1 MRVRRCCA
9 WCFCAILAPALSC
22 GQGRAHRTPDAELR
36 VRIVSSLPGKQTVV
50 PAVAWLEP
58 LPGTPVLPFIPERH
72 YTLLQKNRA
81 FHPHLLVIPTGSVV
95 EFPNADPFYHNVF
108 SLFEGKRFD
117 LGLYEAGSSK
127 SVRFSRGGVS
137 YIFCN
142 IHPEMSAV
150 ILTLSTPLYAVANGG
165 ETFVLAGIPPGDY
178 RLHIWIEGVTPSSL
192 AGLDRTLHIGPNS
205 LDLGTVS
212 APIAQPRTASHAN
225 EFGRQYSI
233 HQGSVY

>member
-1 MRVRRCCA
+1 MGARRYCA
-9 WCFCAILAPALSC
+9 WCLCALLAPALSC
-22 GQGRAHRTPDAELR
+22 GQSQEHRRPAAELR
-36 VRIVSSLPGKQTVV
+36 LQIVSSLPGKHSAV

-58 LPGTPVLPFIPERH
+58 LSGTPALPFIPQRH

-127 SVRFSRGGVS
+127 SVRFSREGVS

-150 ILTLSTPLYAVANGG
+150 ILTLSTPLYAIADRD
-165 ETFVLAGIPPGDY
+165 EAFMFVGIPPGNY
-178 RLHIWIEGVTPSSL
+178 RLHIWIEGVPPSFL
-192 AGLDRTLHIGPNS
+192 AGLNRTLRIDS
-205 LDLGTVS
+205 KAVDLGTVS
-212 APIAQPRTASHAN
+212 APIAQPRTASHTN
-225 EFGRQYSI
+225 EFGRSYSI
-233 HQGSVY
+233 HQDTVY